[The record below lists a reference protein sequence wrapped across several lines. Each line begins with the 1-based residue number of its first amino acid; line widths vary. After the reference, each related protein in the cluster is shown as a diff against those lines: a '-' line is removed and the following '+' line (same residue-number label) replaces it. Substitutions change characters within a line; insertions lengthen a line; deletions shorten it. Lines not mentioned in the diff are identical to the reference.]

1 MSILIDISSELEEK
15 LRATASAAG
24 VRVDDYIVN
33 VLEKN
38 ILTEKADFQSKE
50 IRLLQKINQGF
61 DPETW
66 VKFHALL
73 QKRDARTLSDVEL
86 AELIELTETI
96 ELAHAERMEALVELA
111 TLQNKPLLVLMNEL
125 GISPVA
131 YGTDKEN

>member
-61 DPETW
+61 APETW
-66 VKFHALL
+66 VKFHDLL
-73 QKRDARTLSDVEL
+73 QKRDARTISDLEL

-96 ELAHAERMEALVELA
+96 ELAHAQRMEALVELA
-111 TLQNKPLLVLMNEL
+111 TLQNKPLLLLMNEL

-131 YGTDKEN
+131 YGTDEEN